1 MSPAGKITKHIIK
14 TEEAPAF
21 LLLGI
26 VSSEP
31 DYRLSVM
38 LNRHLGIDLR
48 KKPVE
53 ITEGSGDKTHSYSV
67 FTTAP
72 LTFSLISNRS
82 MGGTLLKKLK
92 NIDFLLQIHG
102 SQDRKMAGTLAAS
115 LRDIP
120 EVTAVF
126 LFDSRDISDK
136 NIALLV
142 L

>member
-1 MSPAGKITKHIIK
+1 MSPAGKITKHIIR
-14 TEEAPAF
+14 TEETPAF
-21 LLLGI
+21 LFLGI
-26 VSSEP
+26 VSTEP

-48 KKPVE
+48 KNPEE

-82 MGGTLLKKLK
+82 MGGTLLRKLK

-102 SQDRKMAGTLAAS
+102 TPDRKQAEKLAAS
-115 LRDIP
+115 LRGIP

-126 LFDSRDISDK
+126 LFDSSDLGDK
-136 NIALLV
+136 NLALLV

>member
-14 TEEAPAF
+14 NEEIPAF
-21 LLLGI
+21 LFLGI

-48 KKPVE
+48 KKPEE
-53 ITEGSGDKTHSYSV
+53 ITEGSGEKTHSYSV

-72 LTFSLISNRS
+72 ITFSLISNRS
-82 MGGTLLKKLK
+82 MGGTLLRKLK
-92 NIDFLLQIHG
+92 NIDFLLNIHG
-102 SQDRKMAGTLAAS
+102 TPDRKLAETLAAAV
-115 LRDIP
+115 RDIP

-126 LFDSRDISDK
+126 LFDSRDLSDK

>member
-14 TEEAPAF
+14 TEETPAF
-21 LLLGI
+21 LFLGI
-26 VSSEP
+26 VSTEP

-48 KKPVE
+48 KKPEE
-53 ITEGSGDKTHSYSV
+53 IAESSGDNTHSYSV

-72 LTFSLISNRS
+72 ITFSLISNRS
-82 MGGTLLKKLK
+82 MGRTLLRKLK

-102 SQDRKMAGTLAAS
+102 TPDRKQAEALAAS
-115 LRDIP
+115 LRAIP

-126 LFDSRDISDK
+126 LFDSRDFGDK
-136 NIALLV
+136 NIALLA

>member
-1 MSPAGKITKHIIK
+1 MSLPGKVTKHLIK
-14 TEEAPAF
+14 TEEIPPF
-21 LLLGI
+21 LFLGI
-26 VSSEP
+26 VSTEP

-48 KKPVE
+48 KKPEE
-53 ITEGSGDKTHSYSV
+53 ITEESGNVTHSYSV

-82 MGGTLLKKLK
+82 MGTTLLRKLK
-92 NIDFLLQIHG
+92 NIDFLLNIHG
-102 SQDRKMAGTLAAS
+102 TPDRKQAEELAAS
-115 LRDIP
+115 LRSIP

-126 LFDSRDISDK
+126 LFDSSDFGDK
-136 NIALLV
+136 NIALLG

>member
-14 TEEAPAF
+14 TEETPAF

-48 KKPVE
+48 KNPEE
-53 ITEGSGDKTHSYSV
+53 ITEGSGDKTRSYSV

-82 MGGTLLKKLK
+82 MGGTLLRKLK

-102 SQDRKMAGTLAAS
+102 TPDRKQAGALAAS
-115 LRDIP
+115 LRGIP

-126 LFDSRDISDK
+126 LFDSRDLGDK
-136 NIALLV
+136 NIALL
-142 L
+142 LL

>member
-1 MSPAGKITKHIIK
+1 MSPAGKITKHTIK
-14 TEEAPAF
+14 TEETPAF
-21 LLLGI
+21 LFLGI

-48 KKPVE
+48 KKSEE
-53 ITEGSGDKTHSYSV
+53 ITEGSGNEIRTYSV
-67 FTTAP
+67 FTTTP

-82 MGGTLLKKLK
+82 MGGTLLRKLK

-102 SQDRKMAGTLAAS
+102 TPDRKQAETLATS
-115 LRDIP
+115 VRDIP

-126 LFDSRDISDK
+126 LFDSREPGDK
-136 NIALLV
+136 NIALLAM
-142 L
+142 

>member
-14 TEEAPAF
+14 TEDTPAF
-21 LLLGI
+21 LLMGI
-26 VSSEP
+26 VSTEP

-48 KKPVE
+48 KKPEE
-53 ITEGSGDKTHSYSV
+53 ITEISGEKTHSYSV

-82 MGGTLLKKLK
+82 MGGTLLRKLR

-102 SQDRKMAGTLAAS
+102 TPDRKQAEKLAAS
-115 LRDIP
+115 LRGIP

-126 LFDSRDISDK
+126 LFDSRDLGDK

>member
-14 TEEAPAF
+14 NEEAPAF

-48 KKPVE
+48 KKPE
-53 ITEGSGDKTHSYSV
+53 DITEGSGDKTHSYSV

-92 NIDFLLQIHG
+92 NIDFLFQIHD
-102 SQDRKMAGTLAAS
+102 SPDRKLAGTLAAS

-126 LFDSRDISDK
+126 LFDSRDLSDK

>member
-1 MSPAGKITKHIIK
+1 MSPEKKITKHLIRS
-14 TEEAPAF
+14 EETPAF
-21 LLLGI
+21 LFLGI

-48 KKPVE
+48 KRPEE
-53 ITEGSGDKTHSYSV
+53 ITDGTGFGSHSYSI
-67 FTTAP
+67 FTTTP
-72 LTFSLISNRS
+72 STLSLISNRS
-82 MGGTLLKKLK
+82 MGSTFIKKLK

-102 SQDRKMAGTLAAS
+102 APDRKQAEILVSSVRA
-115 LRDIP
+115 IP

-126 LFDSRDISDK
+126 VFDSRDISDR

-142 L
+142 I

>member
-1 MSPAGKITKHIIK
+1 MSPAGKITKHIIRS
-14 TEEAPAF
+14 EEPPPF
-21 LLLGI
+21 LFLGI
-26 VSSEP
+26 VSTEP

-48 KKPVE
+48 KKPEE
-53 ITEGSGDKTHSYSV
+53 ITENSGDKTHSWSV

-82 MGGTLLKKLK
+82 MGGTLLRKLK

-102 SQDRKMAGTLAAS
+102 TPDRKQAEKLAAS
-115 LRDIP
+115 LRSIP

-126 LFDSRDISDK
+126 LFDSRDLGDK

>member
-14 TEEAPAF
+14 SEEVPAF
-21 LLLGI
+21 LFLGI

-31 DYRLSVM
+31 DYRLSVL

-48 KKPVE
+48 KKPEE
-53 ITEGSGDKTHSYSV
+53 ITEGSGEKTHSYSV
-67 FTTAP
+67 FTTA
-72 LTFSLISNRS
+72 
-82 MGGTLLKKLK
+82 LLRKLK
-92 NIDFLLQIHG
+92 NIDFLLNIHG
-102 SQDRKMAGTLAAS
+102 TPDRKLAETLAAAV
-115 LRDIP
+115 RDIP

-126 LFDSRDISDK
+126 MFDSRDLGDK

>member
-1 MSPAGKITKHIIK
+1 MSPAKRITRHTIK
-14 TEEAPAF
+14 TDEAPPF
-21 LLLGI
+21 LFLGI

-48 KKPVE
+48 KDPEE
-53 ITEGSGDKTHSYSV
+53 INAESGGETQSYSV
-67 FTTAP
+67 FTTTPAA
-72 LTFSLISNRS
+72 FSLISNRS
-82 MGGTLLKKLK
+82 AGATLLKKLK
-92 NIDFLLQIHG
+92 NIDFLLMIHG
-102 SQDRKMAGTLAAS
+102 VPDRKQAEILTAAV
-115 LRDIP
+115 RNIP

-126 LFDSRDISDK
+126 LFDSRDFSDR

>member
-1 MSPAGKITKHIIK
+1 MSPAGKIIKHIIK
-14 TEEAPAF
+14 AEETPAF
-21 LLLGI
+21 LFLGI

-48 KKPVE
+48 KKADE
-53 ITEGSGDKTHSYSV
+53 IAEGSGDKTYFYSV
-67 FTTAP
+67 FTTVP
-72 LTFSLISNRS
+72 LTLSLISNRR
-82 MGGTLLKKLK
+82 MGGTLLRKLK

-102 SQDRKMAGTLAAS
+102 TPDSKQAEALASS
-115 LRDIP
+115 LRGIP

-126 LFDSRDISDK
+126 LFDSRDLGDK

-142 L
+142 V

>member
-1 MSPAGKITKHIIK
+1 MSPAGKITKHVFK
-14 TEEAPAF
+14 TEETPAF
-21 LLLGI
+21 LFLGI

-48 KKPVE
+48 KKPEE
-53 ITEGSGDKTHSYSV
+53 IAEGSGEKTHFYSV

-82 MGGTLLKKLK
+82 MGGTLIRKLK
-92 NIDFLLQIHG
+92 NIDYLFHIHG
-102 SQDRKMAGTLAAS
+102 TPDRKLAETLTAAV
-115 LRDIP
+115 RDIP

-126 LFDSRDISDK
+126 LFDSRDFSDK
-136 NIALLV
+136 NIALLE